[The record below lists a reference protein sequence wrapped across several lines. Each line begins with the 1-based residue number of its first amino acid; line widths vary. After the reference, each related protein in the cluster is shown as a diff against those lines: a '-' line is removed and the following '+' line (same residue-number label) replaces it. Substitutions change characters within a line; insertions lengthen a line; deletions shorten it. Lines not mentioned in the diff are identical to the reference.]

1 MKTDKESKIFVPYT
15 NLTYFKVTDK
25 NTTNQIEQH
34 LKTQL
39 EFSSKLSGNVSVER
53 KKFFNSMYQ
62 KIENSKLKISLIE

>member
-1 MKTDKESKIFVPYT
+1 MKTDLEDKVFVPYT

-34 LKTQL
+34 LKKQL
-39 EFSSKLSGNVSVER
+39 EFSNNLSGEAAVER

-62 KIENSKLKISLIE
+62 KVEKLKSKFDIQ

>member
-1 MKTDKESKIFVPYT
+1 MKSDTDRKVFVPYT
-15 NLTYFKVTDK
+15 NLTYFKVTDE

-39 EFSSKLSGNVSVER
+39 EFSNNLSGKASVER

-62 KIENSKLKISLIE
+62 KIETRKIKLSI